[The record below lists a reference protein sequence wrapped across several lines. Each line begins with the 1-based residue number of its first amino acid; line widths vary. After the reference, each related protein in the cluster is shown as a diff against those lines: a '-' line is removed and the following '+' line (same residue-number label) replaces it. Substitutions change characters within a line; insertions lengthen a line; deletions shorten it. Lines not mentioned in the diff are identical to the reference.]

1 MPVLDVS
8 LETNT
13 TLEFWVAHY
22 SAIHSSSIVKFLGS
36 NLALGQVIISK
47 PPADCLESER
57 VPWPRCGIAVEPGPL
72 QSVS

>member
-47 PPADCLESER
+47 PPADCLDTPMGSR
-57 VPWPRCGIAVEPGPL
+57 AFN
-72 QSVS
+72 